1 MRDHPGPLRRAVPI
15 SAIAVTLALLVVMPT
30 CAGAL
35 DGQGGVEVRVTDH
48 RAGIGDFTALHVELA
63 EVALH
68 PRGKPRDQG
77 WVTAVKRT
85 PAVDI
90 VPLKDGR
97 WARVGD
103 GVVPAGRYDAVR
115 VWFGPARGAL
125 RNGLV
130 PEVRPIGSTV
140 ALDLAVGPD
149 RVAAVLVDLYV
160 EDVSDHDPGHYLVKI
175 KAVTVP

>member
-1 MRDHPGPLRRAVPI
+1 MRQGVVLTI
-15 SAIAVTLALLVVMPT
+15 VTLAASLVVAT
-30 CAGAL
+30 STSQADTTGR
-35 DGQGGVEVRVTDH
+35 VEIRVTDH
-48 RAGIGDFTALHVELA
+48 RAGIGDFTALNVELA

-68 PRGKPRDQG
+68 PRGKARGQG
-77 WVTAVKRT
+77 WVTALGRT
-85 PAVDI
+85 PAVDL

-115 VWFGPARGAL
+115 VWLGPARGAL

-140 ALDLAVGPD
+140 TLDLAVGPD

-175 KAVTVP
+175 KAVTIP

>member
-1 MRDHPGPLRRAVPI
+1 MRRVVLLPLVALAASLVSPTSAVP
-15 SAIAVTLALLVVMPT
+15 ADTT
-30 CAGAL
+30 GR
-35 DGQGGVEVRVTDH
+35 VEVRVTDH
-48 RAGIGDFTALHVELA
+48 RAGIGDFTGLHVELA

-68 PRGKPRDQG
+68 PRGKARGQG
-77 WVTAVKRT
+77 WVTAVRKT
-85 PAVDI
+85 PAVDL

-97 WARVGD
+97 WERVGE

-160 EDVSDHDPGHYLVKI
+160 EDVSDHEAGHYLVKV
-175 KAVTVP
+175 KAITAP